1 MSVASDRVRS
11 TVIEATEF
19 PELSRAYQVM
29 GVPEGRDQRS
39 RPVRGRAARARVPG
53 RRAPGGRNALS
64 GAVAPRRGPALLFAY
79 GTLMRGYALHRR
91 ARRAP
96 RRSSARG
103 PFAGACSTSGATP
116 GSSTATG
123 VCAARSIGWTT
134 LNFSRCSTGRRGTI
148 SSVAARSSRSRTAGA
163 REPGSTATAGPQNRA
178 VPIPDGDYRRVRR
191 GAPDELENVNGD
203 DRR

>member
-29 GVPEGRDQRS
+29 GVPKVVINDRVQFEGALPGARLPERGAPGGGDPLSGFGAPPGAPLCLRHPDARLLAAS
-39 RPVRGRAARARVPG
+39 RARLGIDLPRRGRGPRTPARPRPLPRIDRRRRARARQ
-53 RRAPGGRNALS
+53 
-64 GAVAPRRGPALLFAY
+64 
-79 GTLMRGYALHRR
+79 
-91 ARRAP
+91 
-96 RRSSARG
+96 RS
-103 PFAGACSTSGATP
+103 T
-116 GSSTATG
+116 
-123 VCAARSIGWTT
+123 GWTT

-163 REPGSTATAGPQNRA
+163 REPGSTATAGHRIGRSPSRTGTTGECARDPSQ
-178 VPIPDGDYRRVRR
+178 
-191 GAPDELENVNGD
+191 ENVNGD